1 MDRMKAI
8 SVRFTE
14 EEIKSL
20 DLLQTH
26 HPYYTRSTV
35 VRAAVAFMLTR
46 LSPEEQNIL
55 LCDYGQNFEKPRLA
69 VTKLTI

>member
-8 SVRFTE
+8 SVRFTD
-14 EEIKSL
+14 EEIKAL

-35 VRAAVAFMLTR
+35 VRAAVSFMLTR
-46 LSPEEQNIL
+46 LSNEEQNIL
-55 LCDYGQNFEKPRLA
+55 LCDYGEKFEKPRLA
-69 VTKLTI
+69 VTKLTV

>member
-8 SVRFTE
+8 SVRFE
-14 EEIKSL
+14 ENEIEKL

-26 HPYYTRSTV
+26 HPYYTRSTI

-46 LSPEEQNIL
+46 LSDEEQNIL
-55 LCDYGQNFEKPRLA
+55 LCDYGTNFDKPRLA
-69 VTKLTI
+69 VTKLCI

>member
-8 SVRFTE
+8 SVRFDE
-14 EEIKSL
+14 SEIKAL

-26 HPYYTRSTV
+26 HPYFNRSSI
-35 VRAAVAFMLTR
+35 VRAAVQFMLTR
-46 LSPEEQNIL
+46 MSDEEQNIL
-55 LCDYGQNFEKPRLA
+55 LCDYGTNFEKPRLA

>member
-1 MDRMKAI
+1 MDRMIPI
-8 SVRFTE
+8 SVRFE
-14 EEIKSL
+14 ENEIKAL

-26 HPYYTRSTV
+26 HPYYTRSTI

-46 LSPEEQNIL
+46 LSDEEQNIL
-55 LCDYGQNFEKPRLA
+55 LCDYGTNFDKPRLA

>member
-8 SVRFTE
+8 SVRFE
-14 EEIKSL
+14 ESEVKAL

-26 HPYYTRSTV
+26 HPYFTRSTI

-46 LSPEEQNIL
+46 MSDEEQNIL
-55 LCDYGQNFEKPRLA
+55 LCDYGTKFEKPRLA
-69 VTKLTI
+69 VTKLTV

>member
-14 EEIKSL
+14 DEIKEL

-26 HPYYTRSTV
+26 HPYYTRSTI

-46 LSPEEQNIL
+46 LSNEEQNIL
-55 LCDYGQNFEKPRLA
+55 LCDYGTKFDRPRLA

>member
-8 SVRFTE
+8 SVRFDE
-14 EEIKSL
+14 NELKSL

-26 HPYYTRSTV
+26 HPYYTRSSI
-35 VRAAVAFMLTR
+35 VRAAVQFMLTR
-46 LSPEEQNIL
+46 MSPEEKNIL
-55 LCDYGQNFEKPRLA
+55 LCDYGTNFEKPRLA

>member
-8 SVRFTE
+8 SIRFDE
-14 EEIKSL
+14 SEIKEI

-26 HPYYTRSTV
+26 HPYFNRSSI

-46 LSPEEQNIL
+46 MSPEEQNIL
-55 LCDYGQNFEKPRLA
+55 LCDYGTNFEKPRLA